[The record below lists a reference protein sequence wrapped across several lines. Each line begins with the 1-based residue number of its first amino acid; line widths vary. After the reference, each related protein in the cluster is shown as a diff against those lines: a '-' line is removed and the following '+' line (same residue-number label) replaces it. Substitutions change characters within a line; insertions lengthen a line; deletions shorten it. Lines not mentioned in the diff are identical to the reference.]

1 MTGSLPLH
9 KVRCAF
15 CRYWQPTLPRD
26 SADWGYCE
34 IWEVLESPVLGV
46 APCALCS
53 QWRSRLAWRAVG
65 SARSAV
71 IVGGVPQVARSA
83 PGPTLILT
91 DPSQLDRKMV
101 TNESFGCNHIRRI
114 DE

>member
-34 IWEVLESPVLGV
+34 IWEVLESP
-46 APCALCS
+46 
-53 QWRSRLAWRAVG
+53 
-65 SARSAV
+65 
-71 IVGGVPQVARSA
+71 QVARSA